1 MTTSAGGDVVHGGSK
16 GSTGGSADDDV
27 GGSGSGMSGHVGGTA
42 NRSGTGGSSGD
53 AGDDEPRGGT
63 ESRGGTDARGG
74 SGARAGAPPEGG
86 SGGGAGSGTSGGGT
100 PQGGGGLA
108 PGGSAGTNVTAG
120 QAGAAGGSDTSKRC
134 TPSLVIDDM
143 EDGDHLTCAN
153 QGRSGDWW
161 TAAGPNRSIDPPT
174 DQDFPAYAL
183 GTAARSGS
191 LYGMRLSG
199 TGFAHTDDDWASLG
213 FFLAGGSAYSLA
225 GNTGI
230 AFYAKATAPLT
241 VQITFATATTTPT
254 GQGGDCSDDCNDHY
268 AYGASFTTSW
278 QEITV
283 PFSALAQE
291 GWGPKTKDL
300 EHTLF
305 VYFGFVGSAD
315 ASSPASFDFLID
327 DVRLY

>member
-1 MTTSAGGDVVHGGSK
+1 MATSSGGDSTHGGSK
-16 GSTGGSADDDV
+16 GSSGDSAGD
-27 GGSGSGMSGHVGGTA
+27 GAAGSGSGMPSHMGGTA
-42 NRSGTGGSSGD
+42 NRSGTGGGNSG
-53 AGDDEPRGGT
+53 GDEPRGGT
-63 ESRGGTDARGG
+63 ESAGGADARGG
-74 SGARAGAPPEGG
+74 TGALAGAPPEGG
-86 SGGGAGSGTSGGGT
+86 AGGSAGRSASGGGGT
-100 PQGGGGLA
+100 PEGGGGLTL
-108 PGGSAGTNVTAG
+108 GGSAGTSVAAG

-134 TPSLVIDDM
+134 TPTLVIDDM

-183 GTAARSGS
+183 GSAARSGS

-199 TGFAHTDDDWASLG
+199 TGFGHTDDDWASLG

-225 GNTGI
+225 DYTGI
-230 AFYAKATAPLT
+230 AFYARATAPLT
-241 VQITFATATTTPT
+241 VQVTFATATTTPT
-254 GQGGDCSDDCNDHY
+254 SEGGDCSDDCNDHY

-278 QEITV
+278 QELMV

-305 VYFGFVGSAD
+305 VYFGFVGSTD
-315 ASSPASFDFLID
+315 ATSPASFDFLID